1 MVSMERFQSV
11 LGKPYLP
18 PLFFLSGVTY
28 DTLVL
33 TRIDRL
39 RDNLLLLLYLTLL
52 GFLIVLTGRLGTN
65 EARVE
70 DLPPDAPFL
79 MKWVVQAKPYAP
91 MAIQFLLGGL
101 FSAYA
106 IFYSKSATFA
116 GTAVFFCVLVAFLVA
131 NEFLRSRLSN
141 VQLLVSLYA
150 LVCFAFVT
158 FFLPVMTGWMNQAIF
173 LAGAALTVLVVLRVV
188 HLIYWRNQARTNRE
202 ALLAGAPALALIG
215 LLVGFYFLNWIP
227 PVPLSMKFGGMY
239 HEVKRS
245 GDHFELSYE
254 KQWFEVWQRSST
266 TVAADEPIYC
276 FTAVFAPVALNTT
289 IYHHWYYRLDASHPF
304 THADRIALKISGGRE
319 GGYRAYTFK
328 QGLDPGDWRVDV
340 ETEDGRVI
348 GRVVVHAEKRD
359 EAARS
364 LTTIVY

>member
-1 MVSMERFQSV
+1 MVSMPRFQSV

-28 DTLVL
+28 DTVTL

-39 RDNLLLLLYLTLL
+39 QDNLLLLLYLALL

-65 EARVE
+65 GATVG
-70 DLPPDAPFL
+70 DLPSDAPRL
-79 MKWVVQAKPYAP
+79 MKWVIQAKPYAP

-101 FSAYA
+101 FSAYT
-106 IFYSKSATFA
+106 IFYSKSATFT
-116 GTAVFFCVLVAFLVA
+116 GTAVFFCLLVGFLVA
-131 NEFLRSRLSN
+131 NEFLRDRLSN
-141 VQLLVSLYA
+141 VQLLVGLYA
-150 LVCFAFVT
+150 LVCFGFFT
-158 FFLPVMTGWMNQAIF
+158 FFLPVVTGLMNLAIF
-173 LAGAALTVLVVLRVV
+173 LAGAGLTILVVLRVV
-188 HLIYWRNQARTNRE
+188 HLIYWRNSARTNRE
-202 ALLAGAPALALIG
+202 ALLAGAPALALVG

-254 KQWFEVWQRSST
+254 REWYEVWKRSNT
-266 TVAADEPIYC
+266 TFTADEPIYC
-276 FTAVFAPVALNTT
+276 FTAIFAPVTLKTT
-289 IYHHWYYRLDASHPF
+289 VYHHWFYRSDKSKPF
-304 THADRIALKISGGRE
+304 SHADKIPLQIAGGRE

-328 QGLDPGDWRVDV
+328 QGLDPGDWRADV

-348 GRVVVHAEKRD
+348 GRVAVRVEERD
-359 EAARS
+359 GGPSS
-364 LTTIVY
+364 LKTIVY